1 MSLATNWNIIVEE
14 NVNSSDRCRTQWSL
28 DSSSSDRPQIRS
40 AASWRGAD
48 IRHPRGPAL
57 MAPRT
62 AHFEEVREIRS
73 EINIYPDLSQPLVEI
88 PALIAC
94 AVPQEVSSR
103 EVQEVVLQNQHS
115 HWVEQIGICEV
126 AGERCIIVA
135 QGGRQ
140 QQRPFGVTVR

>member
-1 MSLATNWNIIVEE
+1 
-14 NVNSSDRCRTQWSL
+14 
-28 DSSSSDRPQIRS
+28 
-40 AASWRGAD
+40 
-48 IRHPRGPAL
+48 

-103 EVQEVVLQNQHS
+103 EVQEVVLQNQHP
-115 HWVEQIGICEV
+115 HWVEQMGFV
-126 AGERCIIVA
+126 RSQVSDALSSRRVDDSSN
-135 QGGRQ
+135 GRSAS
-140 QQRPFGVTVR
+140 TVR

>member
-1 MSLATNWNIIVEE
+1 
-14 NVNSSDRCRTQWSL
+14 
-28 DSSSSDRPQIRS
+28 
-40 AASWRGAD
+40 
-48 IRHPRGPAL
+48 

-126 AGERCIIVA
+126 AVTYGLSSRRVDDSSN
-135 QGGRQ
+135 GRSAS
-140 QQRPFGVTVR
+140 TVR